1 MEAIQFNVYE
11 FKVKIPFLDSDT
23 IKGIAPILSAIYKA
37 YTNDTPQAVLV
48 KDFDFIAQDE
58 LMKKDP
64 LVKQSIERGLRKFYE
79 ICLVKCIIEKDNAQ
93 LDNLAKNELLRDD
106 EIQNEIYGNALFFFA
121 LVRYLGKRV
130 LNQLET
136 PLIVPYS
143 TTPHP

>member
-11 FKVKIPFLDSDT
+11 FIVKIPFLDSDT

-64 LVKQSIERGLRKFYE
+64 LVTKSSFLEIGL
-79 ICLVKCIIEKDNAQ
+79 D
-93 LDNLAKNELLRDD
+93 
-106 EIQNEIYGNALFFFA
+106 
-121 LVRYLGKRV
+121 
-130 LNQLET
+130 
-136 PLIVPYS
+136 
-143 TTPHP
+143 